1 MPENGFSTGSLGPY
15 HITERFM
22 EKYRLHEIEALLEL
36 FSTDPFVFRPAELYN
51 IEGKLREKLENYNIY
66 AVGIRPRISI
76 HPESLT
82 IDYNTQIIS
91 GVFSVNLGF
100 EIKQIPFKY
109 KNNLDFPITELGKL
123 DYPFDHLRFVLN
135 NHIPVQI
142 RIHDVIRF
150 SETNLSPYSN
160 LKIEYIGQSYGD
172 EGSSD
177 AINRLIGKT
186 GKQGHGSLQKVL
198 ADINASYPE
207 SEAYILL
214 YSFEFYK
221 KVTIGGAGP
230 EPKIPY
236 EETPDRFDDLLNA
249 TVPRPNRID
258 LVEAALIRYFQPKYN
273 DIYKKTFPKVT
284 HDILK
289 TLFDLDITGLSTSLS
304 TNEHNIMVYSDK
316 VAASDL
322 HLAMYP
328 IVKDKDRA
336 SFLDLSMPASE
347 IVA

>member
-1 MPENGFSTGSLGPY
+1 
-15 HITERFM
+15 M

-36 FSTDPFVFRPAELYN
+36 FSTDPFVFRPSELYR
-51 IEGKLREKLENYNIY
+51 IDGELRKELERYNIY
-66 AVGIRPRISI
+66 ALGIRPRISI
-76 HPESLT
+76 HPNSLAL
-82 IDYNTQIIS
+82 DYDSQLIS
-91 GVFSVNLGF
+91 GVFVVNLGL
-100 EIKQIPFKY
+100 ELKNIPFKY
-109 KNNLDFPITELGKL
+109 RNHFDLPITEIGKPE
-123 DYPFDHLRFVLN
+123 YPFDHLRFVLN
-135 NHIPVQI
+135 NQIPAQI

-150 SETNLSPYSN
+150 SDTSLRPYSD
-160 LKIEYIGQSYGD
+160 LKIEYVGQSYGE

-198 ADINASYPE
+198 ADISSSNPE

-221 KVTIGGAGP
+221 KVTIGGAGL
-230 EPKIPY
+230 EPKIPF
-236 EETPDRFDDLLNA
+236 EDAPGRFDELLNA
-249 TVPRPNRID
+249 TVPRKNRID

-289 TLFDLDITGLSTSLS
+289 TLFDHDITGLSTSLS
-304 TNEHNIMVYSDK
+304 TNEHNIMVYSGK
-316 VAASDL
+316 VSASDK

-336 SFLDLSMPASE
+336 SFLDISMPASE